1 LAPCLI
7 SIFPQETAAALTEL
21 HPLFEQLVQNY
32 RNVKTK
38 DDKMKFKE
46 QYQYTSPSNFLQQN
60 LDKLGECG
68 VMCL

>member
-1 LAPCLI
+1 M
-7 SIFPQETAAALTEL
+7 
-21 HPLFEQLVQNY
+21 QNY